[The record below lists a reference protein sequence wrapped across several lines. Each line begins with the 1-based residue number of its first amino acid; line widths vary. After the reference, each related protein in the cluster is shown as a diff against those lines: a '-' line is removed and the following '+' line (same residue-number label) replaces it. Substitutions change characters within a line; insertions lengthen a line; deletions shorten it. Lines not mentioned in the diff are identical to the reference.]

1 MKELPLIILAVV
13 FVGLILY
20 SRRSREKAART
31 DASRR
36 DRLHPGV
43 EVMTTSGLY
52 GTVVSVDPERDTA
65 LVSIA
70 PGVEVTWAIAALREA
85 GELPVKYRSAAGQP
99 PATPNQPLA
108 APEAPYQP
116 PAGQPNQPPAGHP
129 EPPADGSR

>member
-52 GTVVSVDPERDTA
+52 GTVVSVDQERDTA

-99 PATPNQPLA
+99 PA
-108 APEAPYQP
+108 APEA
-116 PAGQPNQPPAGHP
+116 PNQPPAGHP